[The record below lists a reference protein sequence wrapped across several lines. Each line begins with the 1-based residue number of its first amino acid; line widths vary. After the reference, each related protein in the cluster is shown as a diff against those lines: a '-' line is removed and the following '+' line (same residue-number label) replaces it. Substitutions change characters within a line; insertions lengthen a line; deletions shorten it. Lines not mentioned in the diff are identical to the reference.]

1 MGLRVWLPLNGSV
14 ENQGLSTL
22 SITNSGAATDTAGKI
37 GSCYSFNGSSAYM
50 RTAFPAANYV
60 TKPFSVAFWVY
71 FNNVTNNA
79 CICSSRTGVNYG
91 FSIFRISN
99 YLRLDNGTNSAQSLC
114 KFSSYTF
121 SASKWYHV
129 VCIQKATSRELY
141 VDGVLRQTANY
152 GIPASN
158 TAQYLLVGAA
168 SSTDSTPTG
177 NYLNG
182 KLNDFRLYDHAL
194 SVKEIEEVARGLAI
208 HYKLDKLNG
217 TKVVDCSGFK
227 NHGTAT
233 NITIANS
240 SPRYTASSQLPQSAS
255 AIQVGNFSTVVS
267 NGNFTFNVWFKK
279 VTGEWSSKSWETVLG
294 GPSGFELEG
303 KIRATTYNYIHPYS
317 WGGGGTDTPNSYSFE
332 YSLDEWHML
341 TMTRTASATKFYLDG
356 VLKVT
361 GTAGSIPSGNYF
373 LGSWRDTT
381 SQNYRGYLS
390 DARVYVTVLTDKQI
404 LELYNESAAIARDGT
419 TFAREFVEAT
429 L

>member
-1 MGLRVWLPLNGSV
+1 MSLQVWLPFTWNIN
-14 ENQGLSTL
+14 NQGLLQENPTISLST
-22 SITNSGAATDTAGKI
+22 ITLTSGKFGNALQ
-37 GSCYSFNGSSAYM
+37 FNGTS
-50 RTAFPAANYV
+50 TYV
-60 TKPFSVAFWVY
+60 TGNIYTTATMTYMCWVY
-71 FNNVTNNA
+71 FDTLRGCHLLDCRTPAGVGYQPMYINPTSGVQVGGSTSTFSYIAYTFTAATWYHIAVTYSA
-79 CICSSRTGVNYG
+79 TKCQLFI
-91 FSIFRISN
+91 
-99 YLRLDNGTNSAQSLC
+99 NGT
-114 KFSSYTF
+114 
-121 SASKWYHV
+121 
-129 VCIQKATSRELY
+129 
-141 VDGVLRQTANY
+141 
-152 GIPASN
+152 
-158 TAQYLLVGAA
+158 LVGE
-168 SSTDSTPTG
+168 STGARGTAINANQPYYIGCRCTQVNWFHG
-177 NYLNG
+177 RI
-182 KLNDFRLYDHAL
+182 NDFRIYDHTCSA
-194 SVKEIEEVARGLAI
+194 KEIEEVARGLAI

-217 TKVVDCSGFK
+217 TKIVDCSGFK

-240 SPRYTASSQLPQSAS
+240 SSRYTASSQLPQSAS

-332 YSLDEWHML
+332 YSLDKWHML

-390 DARVYVTVLTDKQI
+390 DARVYVTILTDKQI

>member
-1 MGLRVWLPLNGSV
+1 MSLQVWLPFTWNIN
-14 ENQGLSTL
+14 NQGLLQENPTISPS
-22 SITNSGAATDTAGKI
+22 SITLTSGKFGNALQ
-37 GSCYSFNGSSAYM
+37 FNGTS
-50 RTAFPAANYV
+50 TYV
-60 TKPFSVAFWVY
+60 TGNIYTTATMTYMLWVY
-71 FNNVTNNA
+71 FDTLKGCHILDCRSSEAGYQPMYINPSSGIQVGGSTSAFVYIPYTFAASTWYHIAVTYSA
-79 CICSSRTGVNYG
+79 TKCELFVNG
-91 FSIFRISN
+91 AFVGESTSAK
-99 YLRLDNGTNSAQSLC
+99 GTNINAVKPYYIGCRHTQ
-114 KFSSYTF
+114 
-121 SASKWYHV
+121 
-129 VCIQKATSRELY
+129 
-141 VDGVLRQTANY
+141 ANWMS
-152 GIPASN
+152 GR
-158 TAQYLLVGAA
+158 V
-168 SSTDSTPTG
+168 
-177 NYLNG
+177 
-182 KLNDFRLYDHAL
+182 NDFRIYNHTC
-194 SVKEIEEVARGLAI
+194 SRKEIEEVARGLAI

-240 SPRYTASSQLPQSAS
+240 SSRYTASSQLPQSAS

-279 VTGEWSSKSWETVLG
+279 VTGEWSFKSWETVLG

-317 WGGGGTDTPNSYSFE
+317 WGGGGTDTPNSYSIE

-341 TMTRTASATKFYLDG
+341 TMTRTTSETKFYLDG

-390 DARVYVTVLTDKQI
+390 DARVYVTILTDKQI

-419 TFAREFVEAT
+419 AFAREFVEET